1 MIVTIEKEDSDDVA
15 ETRRMGNE
23 ILKAISGKFD
33 FNTLRVDKKD
43 VKIVH
48 KIRVFVD

>member
-15 ETRRMGNE
+15 ETRMGNE